1 MLIKD
6 KLFYFFGKKYHNK
19 MHTTLT
25 AFGRSTL
32 TSSPYS
38 RKMLQSADKACTL
51 VQTKMSDVTDRSRLE
66 SIVQMLRMNTSAS
79 IGEIAETFH
88 VSQMTI
94 RRDIQKL
101 VEAGQVIRI
110 PGGARI
116 EHWRGAERSFFERLQ
131 KMSHAKRSIGT
142 AASALVRDGESVVL
156 DSGTTT
162 LYVAR
167 ELRVRKNVVVFTFSL
182 AVLEEL
188 TSAEDIRVE
197 LTGGVY
203 RASSHD
209 LIGHAVAKS
218 LTSIYADVVIFGA
231 AAVSFSR
238 GVMVHDPDAQRELL
252 QSGKRKILVVDSS
265 KIGTEAT
272 YRLCGI
278 DDCDL
283 ILTDKGISSE
293 SLARLRQIA
302 EVQVA
307 E

>member
-1 MLIKD
+1 
-6 KLFYFFGKKYHNK
+6 
-19 MHTTLT
+19 
-25 AFGRSTL
+25 
-32 TSSPYS
+32 
-38 RKMLQSADKACTL
+38 
-51 VQTKMSDVTDRSRLE
+51 MSEVIERSRLD
-66 SIVQMLRMNTSAS
+66 SIVEMLKVNTTAS

-94 RRDIQKL
+94 RRDLEKL

-116 EHWRGAERSFFERLQ
+116 EYWRGAERSFFERLQ
-131 KMSHAKRSIGT
+131 KMSSAKRSIGA
-142 AASALVRDGESVVL
+142 AASALIHDGESVVL

-167 ELRVRKNVVVFTFSL
+167 ELRARRNVVVFTFSL

-209 LIGHAVAKS
+209 LVGHAVGKS
-218 LTSIYADVVIFGA
+218 LSSIYAETVFFGA
-231 AAVSFSR
+231 AAISFTR
-238 GVMVHDPDAQRELL
+238 GVMVHDPDAQREML
-252 QSGKRKILVVDSS
+252 QAGKKRVLVVDSS

-278 DDCDL
+278 EDCEL
-283 ILTDKGISSE
+283 IITDKGISAE
-293 SLARLRQIA
+293 NLTRLREIA

-307 E
+307 G

>member
-1 MLIKD
+1 
-6 KLFYFFGKKYHNK
+6 
-19 MHTTLT
+19 
-25 AFGRSTL
+25 
-32 TSSPYS
+32 
-38 RKMLQSADKACTL
+38 
-51 VQTKMSDVTDRSRLE
+51 MSEVTERSRLD
-66 SIVQMLRMNTSAS
+66 SIVQMLKINTSAS

-94 RRDIQKL
+94 RRDLEKL

-116 EHWRGAERSFFERLQ
+116 EYWRGAERSFFERLQ
-131 KMSHAKRSIGT
+131 KMSSAKRSIGT
-142 AASALVRDGESVVL
+142 AASTLVKDGESVVL

-167 ELRVRKNVVVFTFSL
+167 ELRARRNVVVFTFSL

-188 TSAEDIRVE
+188 TSAEGIRVE

-203 RASSHD
+203 RSSSHD

-218 LTSIYADVVIFGA
+218 LASICADTVIFGA
-231 AAVSFSR
+231 AAVSFTR
-238 GVMVHDPDAQRELL
+238 GVMVHDPDTQHELL
-252 QSGKRKILVVDSS
+252 QAGKRKVLVIDSS

-278 DDCDL
+278 EDCDL
-283 ILTDKGISSE
+283 IMTDKGVSADDLS
-293 SLARLRQIA
+293 RLRRMA

>member
-1 MLIKD
+1 MDSRGSIFHIGFSYNSRQNVYLGID
-6 KLFYFFGKKYHNK
+6 KMNE
-19 MHTTLT
+19 LT
-25 AFGRSTL
+25 E
-32 TSSPYS
+32 
-38 RKMLQSADKACTL
+38 
-51 VQTKMSDVTDRSRLE
+51 RSRLD
-66 SIVQMLRMNTSAS
+66 SILQMLKVNTSAS

-94 RRDIQKL
+94 RRDLQKL

-131 KMSHAKRSIGT
+131 KMSHAKRSIGA
-142 AASALVRDGESVVL
+142 AASALVGNAESVVL

-167 ELRVRKNVVVFTFSL
+167 ELRGRSNVVVFTFSL

-188 TSAEDIRVE
+188 ASAEDIRVE

-203 RASSHD
+203 RSSSHD

-218 LTSIYADVVIFGA
+218 LTSIYADIVIFGA
-231 AAVSFSR
+231 AAISFTR

-252 QSGKRKILVVDSS
+252 QAGKRRVLVVDSS

-278 DDCDL
+278 EDCDL
-283 ILTDKGISSE
+283 ILTDKGISAE
-293 SLARLRQIA
+293 DLARLRRITQ
-302 EVQVA
+302 VQVA

>member
-1 MLIKD
+1 MNEI
-6 KLFYFFGKKYHNK
+6 
-19 MHTTLT
+19 
-25 AFGRSTL
+25 SE
-32 TSSPYS
+32 
-38 RKMLQSADKACTL
+38 
-51 VQTKMSDVTDRSRLE
+51 RSRLD
-66 SIVQMLRMNTSAS
+66 SIVQMLRINTSAS

-94 RRDIQKL
+94 RRDLQKL

-116 EHWRGAERSFFERLQ
+116 ERWRGAERTFFERLQ
-131 KMSHAKRSIGT
+131 KMSQAKRSIGA

-167 ELRVRKNVVVFTFSL
+167 ELRARRDVVVFTFSL

-209 LIGHAVAKS
+209 LIGAAVAKS
-218 LTSIYADVVIFGA
+218 LTSIYADTVIFGA
-231 AAVSFSR
+231 AAISFVR
-238 GVMVHDPDAQRELL
+238 GSIMVHDPDAQHDML
-252 QSGKRKILVVDSS
+252 QAGKRRVLVVDSS
-265 KIGTEAT
+265 KIGAEAT

-278 DDCDL
+278 ADCEL
-283 ILTDKGISSE
+283 IITDKGIAAE
-293 SLARLRQIA
+293 DLARLRQITA
-302 EVQVA
+302 VQVA

>member
-1 MLIKD
+1 
-6 KLFYFFGKKYHNK
+6 
-19 MHTTLT
+19 
-25 AFGRSTL
+25 
-32 TSSPYS
+32 
-38 RKMLQSADKACTL
+38 
-51 VQTKMSDVTDRSRLE
+51 MSEIAESSRLE
-66 SIVQMLRMNTSAS
+66 SIVQMLKMNTSAS

-94 RRDIQKL
+94 RRDLQKL

-116 EHWRGAERSFFERLQ
+116 ERWRGAERSFFERLQ
-131 KMSHAKRSIGT
+131 KMSHAKRSIGS
-142 AASALVRDGESVVL
+142 AASALLRDGESVVL

-167 ELRVRKNVVVFTFSL
+167 ELRTRRNIVVFTFSL

-197 LTGGVY
+197 LTGGIY
-203 RASSHD
+203 RSSSHD

-218 LTSIYADVVIFGA
+218 LTSIYADTVIFGA
-231 AAVSFSR
+231 AAISFTR
-238 GVMVHDPDAQRELL
+238 GVMVHDPDAQHELM
-252 QSGKRKILVVDSS
+252 QAGKRKVLVVDSS

-272 YRLCGI
+272 YRLCGLA
-278 DDCDL
+278 DCDL
-283 ILTDKGISSE
+283 VLTDKGISPE
-293 SLARLRQIA
+293 NLARLRQIT

>member
-1 MLIKD
+1 
-6 KLFYFFGKKYHNK
+6 
-19 MHTTLT
+19 
-25 AFGRSTL
+25 
-32 TSSPYS
+32 
-38 RKMLQSADKACTL
+38 
-51 VQTKMSDVTDRSRLE
+51 MSEISERSRLD
-66 SIVQMLRMNTSAS
+66 SIMHLLKMNTSAS
-79 IGEIAETFH
+79 IGEIANTFH

-94 RRDIQKL
+94 RRDLQKL

-131 KMSHAKRSIGT
+131 KMSHAKRSIGA
-142 AASALVRDGESVVL
+142 AASALIQDGESVVL

-167 ELRVRKNVVVFTFSL
+167 ELRSRKNVVVFTFSL

-197 LTGGVY
+197 ITGGVY

-209 LIGHAVAKS
+209 LIGHAVGKS
-218 LTSIYADVVIFGA
+218 LTSICADTVIFGA
-231 AAVSFSR
+231 AAISFTR

-252 QSGKRKILVVDSS
+252 QAGKRRVLVADSS

-278 DDCDL
+278 EDCDL
-283 ILTDKGISSE
+283 ILTDKGISGE
-293 SLARLRQIA
+293 NLARLRQVVQ
-302 EVQVA
+302 VQVA

>member
-1 MLIKD
+1 LD
-6 KLFYFFGKKYHNK
+6 E
-19 MHTTLT
+19 
-25 AFGRSTL
+25 
-32 TSSPYS
+32 
-38 RKMLQSADKACTL
+38 
-51 VQTKMSDVTDRSRLE
+51 TKMSEVTERSRLD
-66 SIVQMLRMNTSAS
+66 SIVQMLKINTSAS

-94 RRDIQKL
+94 RRDIEKL

-131 KMSHAKRSIGT
+131 KMSSAKRSIGT
-142 AASALVRDGESVVL
+142 TAAALIKDGESVVL

-167 ELRVRKNVVVFTFSL
+167 ELRARRDVVVFTFSL

-188 TSAEDIRVE
+188 TSAEGIRVE

-203 RASSHD
+203 RSSSHD

-218 LTSIYADVVIFGA
+218 LTSIYADTVIFGA
-231 AAVSFSR
+231 AAVSFTR
-238 GVMVHDPDAQRELL
+238 EVMVHDPHAQHELL
-252 QSGKRKILVVDSS
+252 QAGKRKILVVDSS

-278 DDCDL
+278 EDCDL
-283 ILTDKGISSE
+283 ILTDQGISADD
-293 SLARLRQIA
+293 LARLRQMI

-307 E
+307 D

>member
-1 MLIKD
+1 MNEI
-6 KLFYFFGKKYHNK
+6 
-19 MHTTLT
+19 
-25 AFGRSTL
+25 AE
-32 TSSPYS
+32 
-38 RKMLQSADKACTL
+38 
-51 VQTKMSDVTDRSRLE
+51 RSRLDL
-66 SIVQMLRMNTSAS
+66 IVQMLKINTSAS

-94 RRDIQKL
+94 RRDLEKL

-116 EHWRGAERSFFERLQ
+116 EHWRGAERSFLERLE
-131 KMSHAKRSIGT
+131 KMSTAKRSIGA
-142 AASALVRDGESVVL
+142 AASALVNDGESVVL

-167 ELRVRKNVVVFTFSL
+167 ELRARRNVVVFTFSL

-188 TSAEDIRVE
+188 TSAEGIRVE

-203 RASSHD
+203 RSSSHD

-218 LTSIYADVVIFGA
+218 LTSIYADTVIFGSA
-231 AAVSFSR
+231 AISFTR

-252 QSGKRKILVVDSS
+252 QAGKRKILVVDSS
-265 KIGTEAT
+265 KIGREAT

-278 DDCDL
+278 EDCDP
-283 ILTDKGISSE
+283 ILTDQGISTDD
-293 SLARLRQIA
+293 LARLRRIA
-302 EVQVA
+302 QVQVA

>member
-1 MLIKD
+1 
-6 KLFYFFGKKYHNK
+6 
-19 MHTTLT
+19 
-25 AFGRSTL
+25 
-32 TSSPYS
+32 
-38 RKMLQSADKACTL
+38 
-51 VQTKMSDVTDRSRLE
+51 MSEITESSRLD
-66 SIVQMLRMNTSAS
+66 SIVQMLKINTSAS
-79 IGEIAETFH
+79 IGEIAEAFH

-94 RRDIQKL
+94 RRDLQKL

-131 KMSHAKRSIGT
+131 KMSHAKRSIGA

-167 ELRVRKNVVVFTFSL
+167 ELRARRNVVVFTFSL

-188 TSAEDIRVE
+188 SSAEHIRVE

-203 RASSHD
+203 RSSSHD

-218 LTSIYADVVIFGA
+218 LTSICADTVIFGA
-231 AAVSFSR
+231 AAISFTR
-238 GVMVHDPDAQRELL
+238 GVMAHDPDTQYELL
-252 QSGKRKILVVDSS
+252 QAGRRRVLAVDSS

-272 YRLCGI
+272 YRICGI
-278 DDCDL
+278 EDCDL
-283 ILTDKGISSE
+283 ILTDKGISAE
-293 SLARLRQIA
+293 DLAQLSRITQ
-302 EVQVA
+302 VQVA

>member
-1 MLIKD
+1 MYFGTD
-6 KLFYFFGKKYHNK
+6 K
-19 MHTTLT
+19 
-25 AFGRSTL
+25 
-32 TSSPYS
+32 
-38 RKMLQSADKACTL
+38 
-51 VQTKMSDVTDRSRLE
+51 KMSDVTDRSRLE

-167 ELRVRKNVVVFTFSL
+167 ELRVRRNVVVFTFSL

-218 LTSIYADVVIFGA
+218 LNSIYADVVIFGA
-231 AAVSFSR
+231 AAVSFTR

-252 QSGKRKILVVDSS
+252 QSGKRKILVADSS
-265 KIGTEAT
+265 KIGIEAT

-283 ILTDKGISSE
+283 ILTDKDISPE

>member
-1 MLIKD
+1 MLK
-6 KLFYFFGKKYHNK
+6 
-19 MHTTLT
+19 
-25 AFGRSTL
+25 R
-32 TSSPYS
+32 
-38 RKMLQSADKACTL
+38 
-51 VQTKMSDVTDRSRLE
+51 
-66 SIVQMLRMNTSAS
+66 NTSAT
-79 IGEIAETFH
+79 IGEIAQACH

-94 RRDIQKL
+94 RRDLQKL

-131 KMSHAKRSIGT
+131 RMSNAKRSIGI
-142 AASALVRDGESVVL
+142 AASTLVGDGQSVVL

-167 ELRVRKNVVVFTFSL
+167 ELRARQNVVVFTFSL

-188 TSAEDIRVE
+188 TSAEGIRVE

-218 LTSIYADVVIFGA
+218 LSSIFAGTVIFGA
-231 AAVSFSR
+231 AAISFTH
-238 GVMVHDPDAQRELL
+238 GVMVHDPDAQHELL
-252 QSGKRKILVVDSS
+252 QAGKRRILVVDSS

-278 DDCDL
+278 EDCDL
-283 ILTDKGISSE
+283 IVTDRGISPE
-293 SLARLRQIA
+293 SLARLSRIT
-302 EVQVA
+302 EVRVA
-307 E
+307 D